1 MMEHYVR
8 TLRFLPQPPKKRQR
22 PSPKAKQSSRPPPPP
37 TRTTTAWDRLDVD
50 RQNEIA
56 AVADRIIIMI
66 ISCAS
71 DAAADAEQQQESSSS
86 LGWKELAV
94 RELRLGVVWDDDVKP
109 PLPATL
115 TNKDNLCEWLAVM
128 VWQTQQARQVF
139 ALMDTHDK
147 GCIVAQDLLTAD
159 LDGALDEEMVVEM
172 MEEFVPDGEVL
183 TENDIIRIAR
193 LVNLS

>member
-1 MMEHYVR
+1 MYE
-8 TLRFLPQPPKKRQR
+8 PQPPKKRQR
-22 PSPKAKQSSRPPPPP
+22 PSPKAKPSVPPP
-37 TRTTTAWDRLDVD
+37 TRTTAWNRFDVD
-50 RQNEIA
+50 RQAEIA
-56 AVADRIIIMI
+56 TVADRIIIMI
-66 ISCAS
+66 SCAS
-71 DAAADAEQQQESSSS
+71 ASADADAEQQQESSSS

-94 RELRLGVVWDDDVKP
+94 RELRLGVVWDDDDNVRP
-109 PLPATL
+109 PLLATTL